1 MEHTKQ
7 DYQDVKSKIKNL
19 LSFHGFYVG
28 DSRLSMILHDLAYE
42 YDD

>member
-7 DYQDVKSKIKNL
+7 DYQDIKSKIKNL

-28 DSRLSMILHDLAYE
+28 DSRLSDILKELSFE
-42 YDD
+42 YND